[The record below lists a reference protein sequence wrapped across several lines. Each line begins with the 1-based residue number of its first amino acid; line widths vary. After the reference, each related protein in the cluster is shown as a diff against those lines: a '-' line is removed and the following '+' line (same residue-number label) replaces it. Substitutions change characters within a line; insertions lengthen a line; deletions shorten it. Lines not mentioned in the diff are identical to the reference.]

1 MQVAAAHLTTANIA
15 LEHRP
20 KRITP
25 TELTFTYQSTLAG
38 LASSMAVG
46 VKNVTA
52 ITAVARLHSDPRG
65 RALVCHTA
73 EGRHA
78 LNITQ

>member
-1 MQVAAAHLTTANIA
+1 MRTGERERSSPRCKPTGRSVHGLQVAAAHLTTANIA

-38 LASSMAVG
+38 LAIAG
-46 VKNVTA
+46 VALGVLGTFE
-52 ITAVARLHSDPRG
+52 AVAPS
-65 RALVCHTA
+65 
-73 EGRHA
+73 
-78 LNITQ
+78 